1 MYGYR
6 GRIGLVAPSRGDTM
20 LYEFYKVAPPGVM
33 GVPYSCEL
41 TRLERGELERVRGAY
56 VDGVRAMV
64 REEVDVIYVGGTP
77 PQLYNG
83 LEAYGELL
91 AHLRSLTDIPLITS
105 VESERA
111 ALRAG
116 GVTKATVLAP
126 YTDQLADNF
135 AGMLTDQGIDVV
147 HMENLGVSAAYEIS
161 FVTDYL
167 VYQKV
172 LNAFR
177 AAKVADGI
185 HITCP
190 RWPTLFRLAEL
201 EEVTGVQVTSSCQAS
216 IWLLLGILGVR
227 PASGQWGSLFDK
239 DAVAASGVQPL

>member
-6 GRIGLVAPSRGDTM
+6 GRVGLVAPSRGDVM
-20 LYEFYKVAPPGVM
+20 LYEFYKVAPPGVL

-41 TRLERGELERVRGAY
+41 TRLERGELERVRDKY
-56 VDGVRAMV
+56 VEGVQTMV

-83 LEAYGELL
+83 LEAYEELL

-116 GVTKATVLAP
+116 GVTKAAIIAP

-135 AGMLTDQGIDVV
+135 ASMVIDQGIDVV
-147 HMENLGVSAAYEIS
+147 HMEHLGVSNAYEIS
-161 FVTDYL
+161 FVSDYQ
-167 VYQKV
+167 VYQRG

-177 AAKVADGI
+177 AAKVADGV
-185 HITCP
+185 HMTCP
-190 RWPTLFRLAEL
+190 RWPTVLKLAEL
-201 EEVTGVQVTSSCQAS
+201 EEVTGVQVTSSSQAS

-227 PASGQWGSLFDK
+227 PAAAQWGSLFDK
-239 DAVAASGVQPL
+239 DALAASGVQPR